1 MTAINIKEYTEQ
13 ELQQLNA
20 DKLVKAKEYLG
31 SKWLLHSD
39 NMIGRKLLGEKK

>member
-1 MTAINIKEYTEQ
+1 MKELILTEFTEQ

-20 DKLVKAKEYLG
+20 EKLAKAKEYLG

-39 NMIGRKLLGEKK
+39 NAVGKKLLGDKK